1 MITALLFLTV
11 PEVSGK
17 KNSAVPVEIWENT
30 DTKNL
35 QAHFNYPNRLG
46 AEKETY
52 SSFPAFLIPGLNT
65 SVLDVF
71 RFSNNWL
78 WKGNCLIK

>member
-1 MITALLFLTV
+1 MIITVLFFTV
-11 PEVSGK
+11 TEASGK

-52 SSFPAFLIPGLNT
+52 SSFPAF
-65 SVLDVF
+65 
-71 RFSNNWL
+71 
-78 WKGNCLIK
+78 